1 MVKTT
6 IAQSIALK
14 AKASILKGLAARNPW
29 SKYSVLYRNSFVQLV
44 NLVFRGYRGIAAR
57 RGSDGTW
64 GRSQATMAASA
75 SLEIQF
81 DFGDATKLARHS
93 WVAFLTSARSTDLGE
108 LYRSLSKGHAPNFLE
123 LAWSQKPARPSR
135 CTPPC
140 FLRSVESRR
149 RPPRR
154 ESNAPASPWL
164 PCFRDRFRR
173 LRDHCFGMQR
183 NARTD
188 HYSPEDQARRKSS
201 NILLFRRN
209 QRPKRLTR
217 TATANQPPYQERQAT
232 ATITQIPT
240 VTKMSP
246 PSINRLYI

>member
-57 RGSDGTW
+57 RGSDDTW

-75 SLEIQF
+75 SLENQF

-108 LYRSLSKGHAPNFLE
+108 LYRSLSKGHVRSRTPVITGKSLNVLMFF
-123 LAWSQKPARPSR
+123 PSGV
-135 CTPPC
+135 
-140 FLRSVESRR
+140 FFAISSRR
-149 RPPRR
+149 SGSLLIASVGPLEVSPPRLPKLH
-154 ESNAPASPWL
+154 SAGQAPAGVRIVDHRTHRCDGDL
-164 PCFRDRFRR
+164 LR
-173 LRDHCFGMQR
+173 LRDPG
-183 NARTD
+183 RTLSD
-188 HYSPEDQARRKSS
+188 GFLKFISSYYMLRKS
-201 NILLFRRN
+201 LGH
-209 QRPKRLTR
+209 TR
-217 TATANQPPYQERQAT
+217 YG
-232 ATITQIPT
+232 
-240 VTKMSP
+240 VTG
-246 PSINRLYI
+246 